1 MVCVCPPGKCD
12 NLTSSEILTSPPS
25 TAVNIKSTLSSIG
38 NCNCIYGTC
47 LSDATTKCLCNKGW
61 FGNTCNMSCSQLCGA
76 SMLCID
82 VNGSVQCIP
91 DSVNDSPVHHQ
102 IPDVCSPTY
111 VKRSESERSC
121 RGSFVICEFGV
132 CIEKT
137 EGVRCEC
144 DHGATGTL
152 CEHSCCRGCG
162 THGACRVVPENGLN
176 VCDCERN
183 YTGNK
188 CDAPIDVSNSLCS
201 CVHGACNG
209 PGTCSC
215 YEGWT
220 GGTCNI
226 SCTEHCGTGRQC
238 IPFLFGKVYCFPN
251 GNETTT
257 QSPPISPRLD
267 ACSSDYVIRSESER
281 SCKGMF
287 SCKYGTCVTND
298 PLLYCRCDL
307 GVSPSQLCEH
317 KCCKD
322 CGNQGQ
328 CYYHVE
334 RQEERCNCDTNYTGS
349 LCEIYDPPVKYIEPE
364 KVKWWF
370 YLLVILIPILVMTL
384 LTSLFLMY
392 LWKRRV
398 IVVLKAVRLFQAYE
412 DDDERQWDAF
422 ISYRSNTP
430 DEDYVIH
437 TLFPK
442 LTREMGFNVNV
453 HYKDF
458 IPGNEITNNIIYAVE
473 NSRRTILVVSP
484 HYLTSNFTKMEW
496 QLAQQKML
504 ERKNKIIPILLED
517 ISPHKDTIDPNLKS
531 ILDSVTYIEWPGDQS
546 KKIDKFWQRLN
557 LSMPKKKKQPSSH
570 MNSSFQNGRLSQPT
584 NSTNQNSDSFNKS
597 FELESMKPMYA
608 SSVSESS
615 EVYNHVNED
624 EMLAPDEIYNIINE
638 GAIDLDFKHVTGE
651 QTRTEI
657 NNDRNAGNRPKA
669 MLNVSKRIENDYVFK
684 IDV

>member
-1 MVCVCPPGKCD
+1 MGYF
-12 NLTSSEILTSPPS
+12 
-25 TAVNIKSTLSSIG
+25 
-38 NCNCIYGTC
+38 NCT
-47 LSDATTKCLCNKGW
+47 
-61 FGNTCNMSCSQLCGA
+61 
-76 SMLCID
+76 
-82 VNGSVQCIP
+82 
-91 DSVNDSPVHHQ
+91 
-102 IPDVCSPTY
+102 
-111 VKRSESERSC
+111 
-121 RGSFVICEFGV
+121 
-132 CIEKT
+132 
-137 EGVRCEC
+137 
-144 DHGATGTL
+144 
-152 CEHSCCRGCG
+152 
-162 THGACRVVPENGLN
+162 
-176 VCDCERN
+176 
-183 YTGNK
+183 
-188 CDAPIDVSNSLCS
+188 
-201 CVHGACNG
+201 
-209 PGTCSC
+209 
-215 YEGWT
+215 
-220 GGTCNI
+220 
-226 SCTEHCGTGRQC
+226 
-238 IPFLFGKVYCFPN
+238 
-251 GNETTT
+251 
-257 QSPPISPRLD
+257 
-267 ACSSDYVIRSESER
+267 
-281 SCKGMF
+281 
-287 SCKYGTCVTND
+287 YGTCVIQEHSFF
-298 PLLYCRCDL
+298 CQCDI
-307 GVSPSQLCEH
+307 GVSPGQLCEH
-317 KCCKD
+317 KCCKN
-322 CGNQGQ
+322 CENNGK
-328 CYYHVE
+328 CYYHPVLKE
-334 RQEERCNCDTNYTGS
+334 MCNCDKNYTGK
-349 LCEIYDPPVKYIEPE
+349 LCEIYDPQVKYIEPE